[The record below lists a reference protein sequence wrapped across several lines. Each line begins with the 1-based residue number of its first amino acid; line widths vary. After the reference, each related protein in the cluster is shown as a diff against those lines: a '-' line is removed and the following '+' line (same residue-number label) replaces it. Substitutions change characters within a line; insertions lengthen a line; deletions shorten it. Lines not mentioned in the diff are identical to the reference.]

1 MVRNGYHRPR
11 GPAVSESPTISASDT
26 LVRVGSGRFLTF
38 TLNDEAYAV
47 DIFHV
52 LEILEYRHLTV
63 VPMMPAFIRGVIN
76 LRGRAVPV
84 IDLAIRFDRG
94 STEIRRRT
102 SIIIVHLEDGGFG
115 EDGEAAGGQD
125 IGILVD
131 TVNKVV
137 ELTAGDIEPAPS
149 FGSGIRAEFISGMA
163 RRDGDFLI
171 LLDVAHVL
179 SISEMVSLGDAA
191 RAGGQ
196 AEETTQPP
204 EGS

>member
-1 MVRNGYHRPR
+1 V
-11 GPAVSESPTISASDT
+11 TDT
-26 LVRVGSGRFLTF
+26 LARVGSGRFLTF

-52 LEILEYRHLTV
+52 LEILEYRRLTV

-94 STEIRRRT
+94 STTVRRRT
-102 SIIIVHLEDGGFG
+102 SIIIVHLDDIGLDEEDGAS
-115 EDGEAAGGQD
+115 AAGQD

-131 TVNKVV
+131 SVNKVV
-137 ELTAGDIEPAPS
+137 ELAETDIEPAPA
-149 FGSGIRAEFISGMA
+149 FGSGIRADYISGMA

-171 LLDVAHVL
+171 LLDVGQVL

-191 RAGGQ
+191 RAGGH
-196 AEETTQPP
+196 AEESTEPP
-204 EGS
+204 EGL

>member
-1 MVRNGYHRPR
+1 
-11 GPAVSESPTISASDT
+11 VSEVSERASGT
-26 LVRVGSGRFLTF
+26 QARTGSGRYLTF
-38 TLNDEAYAV
+38 TLNDEAYAL

-63 VPMMPAFIRGVIN
+63 VPMMPPFIRGVIN

-94 STEIRRRT
+94 ATTVRRRT
-102 SIIIVHLEDGGFG
+102 SIIIVHLDDIGLEEGDG
-115 EDGEAAGGQD
+115 DGQD

-131 TVNKVV
+131 SVNKVV
-137 ELTAGDIEPAPS
+137 ELTEGDIEPAPS
-149 FGSGIRAEFISGMA
+149 FGSGIRADYISGMA

-171 LLDVAHVL
+171 LLDVGQVL

-191 RAGGQ
+191 RVGGQ
-196 AEETTQPP
+196 STEPTESP
-204 EGS
+204 EGA

>member
-1 MVRNGYHRPR
+1 M
-11 GPAVSESPTISASDT
+11 TDT
-26 LVRVGSGRFLTF
+26 LARVGSGRFLTF

-94 STEIRRRT
+94 ATTVRRRT
-102 SIIIVHLEDGGFG
+102 SIIIVHLDDIGLEEGDG
-115 EDGEAAGGQD
+115 GGQD
-125 IGILVD
+125 LGILVD
-131 TVNKVV
+131 SVNKVV
-137 ELTAGDIEPAPS
+137 ELTEGDIEPAPS
-149 FGSGIRAEFISGMA
+149 FGSGIRADYISGMA

-171 LLDVAHVL
+171 LLDVGQVL

-196 AEETTQPP
+196 SMEPTESP
-204 EGS
+204 EGP

>member
-1 MVRNGYHRPR
+1 M
-11 GPAVSESPTISASDT
+11 TDT
-26 LVRVGSGRFLTF
+26 LARVGSGRFLTF

-94 STEIRRRT
+94 STTVRRRT
-102 SIIIVHLEDGGFG
+102 SIIIVHLDDIGLDDEEEGV
-115 EDGEAAGGQD
+115 AAGGQD

-131 TVNKVV
+131 SVNKVV
-137 ELTAGDIEPAPS
+137 ELTEGDIEPAPS
-149 FGSGIRAEFISGMA
+149 FGSGIRADYISGMA

-171 LLDVAHVL
+171 LLDVGQVL
-179 SISEMVSLGDAA
+179 SISEMVSLGEAA
-191 RAGGQ
+191 RAGGHD
-196 AEETTQPP
+196 EEPSEPP
-204 EGS
+204 EGL

>member
-1 MVRNGYHRPR
+1 M
-11 GPAVSESPTISASDT
+11 TDTSA
-26 LVRVGSGRFLTF
+26 RVGSGRFLTF
-38 TLNDEAYAV
+38 TLNGEAYAV

-52 LEILEYRHLTV
+52 LEILEYRNLTV

-94 STEIRRRT
+94 ATTIRHRT
-102 SIIIVHLEDGGFG
+102 TIIIVHLDDIGLEDG
-115 EDGEAAGGQD
+115 DGGSQD

-131 TVNKVV
+131 SVNKVV
-137 ELTAGDIEPAPS
+137 ELTEDDIEPAPS
-149 FGSGIRAEFISGMA
+149 FGSGIRADYISGMA

-171 LLDVAHVL
+171 LLDVGQVL
-179 SISEMVSLGDAA
+179 SISEMVSLSNAA

-196 AEETTQPP
+196 TVEPTESP
-204 EGS
+204 EGP

>member
-1 MVRNGYHRPR
+1 M
-11 GPAVSESPTISASDT
+11 TDT
-26 LVRVGSGRFLTF
+26 LARVGSGRFLTF
-38 TLNDEAYAV
+38 SLNDEAYAV

-94 STEIRRRT
+94 ATTVRRRT
-102 SIIIVHLEDGGFG
+102 SIIIVHLDDIGLDDGEGGGDGG
-115 EDGEAAGGQD
+115 GGQD

-131 TVNKVV
+131 SVNKVV
-137 ELTAGDIEPAPS
+137 ELTEADIEPAPA
-149 FGSGIRAEFISGMA
+149 FGSGIRADYISGMA

-171 LLDVAHVL
+171 LLDVGQVL

-196 AEETTQPP
+196 SEETTEPP
-204 EGS
+204 EGP

>member
-1 MVRNGYHRPR
+1 V
-11 GPAVSESPTISASDT
+11 TDT
-26 LVRVGSGRFLTF
+26 LARVGSGRFLTF

-94 STEIRRRT
+94 ATTVRRRT
-102 SIIIVHLEDGGFG
+102 SIIIVHLDDIGLEEGDG
-115 EDGEAAGGQD
+115 GGQD
-125 IGILVD
+125 LGILVD
-131 TVNKVV
+131 SVNKVV
-137 ELTAGDIEPAPS
+137 ELTEGDIEPAPS
-149 FGSGIRAEFISGMA
+149 FGSGIRADYISGMA

-171 LLDVAHVL
+171 LLDVGQVL

-196 AEETTQPP
+196 SMEPTESP
-204 EGS
+204 EGP

>member
-1 MVRNGYHRPR
+1 M
-11 GPAVSESPTISASDT
+11 TDT
-26 LVRVGSGRFLTF
+26 LARVGSGRFLTF

-63 VPMMPAFIRGVIN
+63 VPMMPPFIRGVIN

-94 STEIRRRT
+94 ATTVRRRT
-102 SIIIVHLEDGGFG
+102 SIIIVHLDDIGLEEGDG
-115 EDGEAAGGQD
+115 DGQD

-131 TVNKVV
+131 SVNKVV
-137 ELTAGDIEPAPS
+137 ELTDGDIEPAPS
-149 FGSGIRAEFISGMA
+149 FGSGIRADYISGMA

-171 LLDVAHVL
+171 LLDVGQVL

-196 AEETTQPP
+196 STEPTELP

>member
-1 MVRNGYHRPR
+1 MADASTK
-11 GPAVSESPTISASDT
+11 AVPETGAP
-26 LVRVGSGRFLTF
+26 LGSGRYLTF

-63 VPMMPAFIRGVIN
+63 VPMMPEFIRGVIN

-94 STEIRRRT
+94 ATEIRRRT
-102 SIIIVHLEDGGFG
+102 SIIIVNIAETGLSGADGSS
-115 EDGEAAGGQD
+115 GQD

-131 TVNKVV
+131 SVNKVV
-137 ELTAGDIEPAPS
+137 QLSEGDIEPAPS
-149 FGSGIRAEFISGMA
+149 FGSGIRADYISGMA

-171 LLDVAHVL
+171 LLDVARVL
-179 SISEMVSLGDAA
+179 SISDMVSLSDVAQ
-191 RAGGQ
+191 AGEHIGESTEP
-196 AEETTQPP
+196 A
-204 EGS
+204 